1 MSSFGILLIDL
12 LSILPD
18 EVVCYIQAP
27 SLENDV
33 LQKMMVDSEFDYYQL
48 VRLNKVNK
56 QLFIDAILIDSTIA
70 HFQNIQIRSNGN
82 LLFQGYDGIDY
93 GILSN
98 SVTIPEWFAQ
108 AYVVTGD
115 CMISKEW

>member
-1 MSSFGILLIDL
+1 MECD
-12 LSILPD
+12 
-18 EVVCYIQAP
+18 IQAP

-33 LQKMMVDSEFDYYQL
+33 LQKMMDYDQL
-48 VRLNKVNK
+48 VRLNKANK

-82 LLFQGYDGIDY
+82 LLFEGYDGIDY